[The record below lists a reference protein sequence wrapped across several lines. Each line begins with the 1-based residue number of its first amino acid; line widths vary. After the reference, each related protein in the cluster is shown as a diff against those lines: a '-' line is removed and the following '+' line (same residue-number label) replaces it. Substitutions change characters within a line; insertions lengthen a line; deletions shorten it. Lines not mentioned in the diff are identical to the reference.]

1 MKFNNKWLKTIL
13 VGATA
18 VMLLT
23 GCDTEKD
30 KNMESYRQYGIN
42 CMEEKDYE
50 GAVNAFQK
58 ALDQSNGRIGA
69 KELDLC
75 FYKAEAQYLSG
86 DYDAAMD
93 TYDVLIDYDEKNA
106 DVYYLRGNLYFAKG
120 DSDKAVEDYAKAI
133 ELDSDNYE
141 LYIGVYQSLAANDM
155 KDDGEYYLNKALSI
169 KGDSA
174 EDNTQKGRIYL
185 MLEDTAK
192 AEEYLKKALDD
203 DSLEANFY
211 MAQVCQAN
219 GDEDAA
225 EEYIQE
231 YIQKYLDSD
240 KVNSED
246 LYQFGKQQ
254 LENEHYEQAVTYF
267 EAGLAMDEVPNE
279 QALMRACISAYEYK
293 GDFAS
298 AKTMMEKYI
307 KAYPDDQEA
316 ARENIFLQTR

>member
-1 MKFNNKWLKTIL
+1 MKLRNKWLQAIM
-13 VGATA
+13 VGAAA

-23 GCDTEKD
+23 GCETEKD
-30 KNMESYRQYGIN
+30 KNMEAYRQYGIN
-42 CMEEKDYE
+42 CMEQKDYE
-50 GAVNAFQK
+50 GAVTAFQK

-69 KELDLC
+69 KEQDLC
-75 FYKAEAQYLSG
+75 FYKAEAQYLTG
-86 DYDAAMD
+86 DYEAAMD
-93 TYDVLIDYDEKNA
+93 TYNALLDYDKKNA
-106 DVYYLRGNLYFAKG
+106 DAYYLRGSLYFAKG
-120 DSDKAVEDYAKAI
+120 ESDKAAEDYAKAI
-133 ELDSDNYE
+133 EFDADNYE

-192 AEEYLKKALDD
+192 AEEYLKKALDA

-211 MAQVCQAN
+211 MAQVCQSN

-225 EEYIQE
+225 EEYIQ
-231 YIQKYLDSD
+231 KYLDSG

-254 LENEHYEQAVTYF
+254 MENAHYEQAVTYF

-279 QALMRACISAYEYK
+279 QVLMRACVAAYEYK

-298 AKTMMEKYI
+298 AKAMMENYI
-307 KAYPDDQEA
+307 KEYPDDEEA
-316 ARENIFLQTR
+316 ARENTFLQTR

>member
-1 MKFNNKWLKTIL
+1 MKFNYKLIRTIL

-18 VMLLT
+18 VLLLT
-23 GCDTEKD
+23 GCETEKD
-30 KNMESYRQYGIN
+30 KNMEAYRQYGIN
-42 CMEEKDYE
+42 CMDQKDYE
-50 GAVNAFQK
+50 GAVSAFQK

-69 KELDLC
+69 KELDLS
-75 FYKAEAQYLSG
+75 FYKAEAQYLTG
-86 DYDAAMD
+86 DYDAALD
-93 TYDVLIDYDEKNA
+93 TYNTLLEYDKKNA
-106 DVYYLRGNLYFAKG
+106 DVYYLRGNLYFTKG
-120 DSDKAVEDYAKAI
+120 ESEKAAEDYAKAI
-133 ELDSDNYE
+133 ELDDDNYE
-141 LYIGVYQSLAANDM
+141 LYIGIYQSLAANDM

-192 AEEYLKKALDD
+192 AEEYLKKALDS
-203 DSLEANFY
+203 DSVEANFY
-211 MAQVCQAN
+211 MAQVCQTN

-225 EEYIQE
+225 QE
-231 YIQKYLDSD
+231 YIQTYLDSG
-240 KVNSED
+240 KVTSED
-246 LYQFGKQQ
+246 LYQIGKQQ

-316 ARENIFLQTR
+316 ARENTFLQTR